1 MARQETAEAGYG
13 SAEKNFRDIV
23 ACYCDTNVS
32 YEPKRVKAYGAYDAY
47 KAYEAYRLMKLIC

>member
-23 ACYCDTNVS
+23 ACNNDTNVS
-32 YEPKRVKAYGAYDAY
+32 HESKRVKAYGAY
-47 KAYEAYRLMKLIC
+47 EAYRLMKVIS